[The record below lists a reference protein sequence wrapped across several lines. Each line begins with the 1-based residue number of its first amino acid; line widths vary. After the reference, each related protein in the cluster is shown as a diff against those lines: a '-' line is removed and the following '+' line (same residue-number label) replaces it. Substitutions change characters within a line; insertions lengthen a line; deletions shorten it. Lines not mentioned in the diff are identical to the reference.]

1 MIKIVT
7 VAEMRA
13 IEQEGDASGVSYDQ
27 MMQNAGRALA
37 DRVLDVLAAQPPA
50 RIVVLVGPGNNGGDA
65 LVAGR
70 LIAAE
75 SAHEVSF
82 YLARP
87 RQDDDPNYAAV
98 REAGLFIAEAARDQ
112 RFRVLKNLLSNAQV
126 VIDGVLG
133 IGLKLPIAGDL
144 AEFMD
149 VARKA
154 ILTQQQASSS
164 LRSYVTPDLPVACP
178 PRQPYV
184 IAVDCPSGLDCDTG
198 ALDPLAIP
206 ADETVTFAA
215 AKLGQVIFPGAA
227 ACGELHVAGIGLPR
241 KLPSRDRV
249 RLEMPTAA
257 DIRAWL
263 PAMPPD
269 AHKGTFGKVMVVAG
283 SLNYTGAVA
292 LAAEAAYR
300 VGAGLVTVGTPE
312 IVMPLLAPQVPEA
325 TWLLLPHDLGV
336 IAEDAAPLVR
346 EQAQG
351 YNALLLGPGWGREG
365 ATRDFLLALLN
376 REQQEARHSRI
387 GFVPGRATPEASE
400 QRDENPL
407 PPLVID
413 ADGLNLLSTLD
424 AWWKLLPK
432 GTVLTPHPGEM
443 ARLTGL
449 PREEVTRQRIAL
461 AQEKA
466 AAWRCVVVL
475 KGAYTV
481 VAAPDGRTAV
491 LPFAEPALA
500 TAGTGDVLAGALA
513 GLIGQGVGAF
523 EAAVAAAYLHGL
535 AGRLAARCV
544 GNRRSVAA
552 RDVLRA
558 MAAAM
563 NQVEGSTGLS

>member
-37 DRVLDVLAAQPPA
+37 DRVLDVLAGQPPA

-87 RQDDDPNYAAV
+87 RQDDDANYVAV
-98 REAGLFIAEAARDQ
+98 RDAGLFIAEAGKDQ
-112 RFRVLKNLLSNAQV
+112 RFRVLKNLLRTAQV

-149 VARKA
+149 AARKA
-154 ILTQQQASSS
+154 ILAQRQASA
-164 LRSYVTPDLPVACP
+164 LRSYVTPDLPAASP
-178 PRQPYV
+178 SPQPYV

-198 ALDPLAIP
+198 ALDALAIP
-206 ADETVTFAA
+206 ANETVTFAA
-215 AKLGQVIFPGAA
+215 VKLGQVIFPGAA

-241 KLPSRDRV
+241 KLSSRDRV

-257 DIRAWL
+257 DVRAWL
-263 PAMPPD
+263 PEVPAD
-269 AHKGTFGKVMVVAG
+269 AHKGTFGKAMVVAG
-283 SLNYTGAVA
+283 SLNYTGAAA

-351 YNALLLGPGWGREG
+351 YSALLMGPGWGREE

-387 GFVPGRATPEASE
+387 GFAPGRATPDTGG
-400 QRDENPL
+400 QRDDGRL
-407 PPLVID
+407 PPLIID

-424 AWWKLLPK
+424 DWWKLLPE

-449 PREEVTRQRIAL
+449 PREEVTRQRITL

-466 AAWRCVVVL
+466 ASWRCVVVL

-481 VAAPDGRTAV
+481 VAAPDGRTV
-491 LPFAEPALA
+491 ILPFAEPALA

-513 GLIGQGVGAF
+513 GLIGQGVGPF
-523 EAAVAAAYLHGL
+523 EAAVSAAYLHGL
-535 AGRLAARCV
+535 AGRLAARRV

-552 RDVLRA
+552 RDVLQA
-558 MAAAM
+558 MAEAM
-563 NQVEGSTGLS
+563 SQVEGSASPS

>member
-13 IEQEGDASGVSYDQ
+13 IEQEGDAAGVSYDQ

-37 DRVLDVLAAQPPA
+37 DRVLDMLAGQLPV

-75 SAHEVSF
+75 SAHQVSF

-87 RQDDDPNYAAV
+87 RREDDANYAAV
-98 REAGLFIAEAARDQ
+98 VQAGLFVAEAGKDQ
-112 RFRVLKNLLSNAQV
+112 RFRVLKNLLGTAQV

-133 IGLKLPIAGDL
+133 IGLKLPITGDL

-149 VARKA
+149 AARKT
-154 ILTQQQASSS
+154 ILTLWQAPPERSYQTPDQPSGS
-164 LRSYVTPDLPVACP
+164 LRRY
-178 PRQPYV
+178 PYV
-184 IAVDCPSGLDCDTG
+184 VAVDCPSGLDCDSGETD
-198 ALDPLAIP
+198 ALTIP

-227 ACGELHVAGIGLPR
+227 ACGKLHVAGIGLPR

-263 PAMPPD
+263 PAVPAD
-269 AHKGTFGKVMVVAG
+269 AHKGTFGKVMVIAG
-283 SLNYTGAVA
+283 SLNYTGAAA

-300 VGAGLVTVGTPE
+300 AGAGLVTVGAPE

-336 IAEDAAPLVR
+336 IAEDAASLIR
-346 EQAQG
+346 AQVEG
-351 YNALLLGPGWGREG
+351 YSALLLGPGWGREE
-365 ATRDFLLALLN
+365 ATRDFLLALLS
-376 REQQEARHSRI
+376 RAQQEARHSRI
-387 GFVPGRATPEASE
+387 GFAPGRSVPAESE
-400 QRDENPL
+400 LRSDSPL
-407 PPLVID
+407 PPLIID
-413 ADGLNLLSTLD
+413 ADGLNLLSAFD
-424 AWWKLLPK
+424 SWWKLLPA

-443 ARLTGL
+443 ARLSGL
-449 PREEVTRQRIAL
+449 PREEVTRQRITL

-466 AAWRCVVVL
+466 AEWRCVVVL

-481 VAAPDGRTAV
+481 VASPEGRMAV

-500 TAGTGDVLAGALA
+500 TAGTGDVLAGMLA
-513 GLIGQGVGAF
+513 GLIGQGVGPF

-535 AGRLAARCV
+535 AGRLAARRV
-544 GNRRSVAA
+544 GNRRSVLA
-552 RDVLRA
+552 RDVLQA
-558 MAAAM
+558 VAEAITL
-563 NQVEGSTGLS
+563 VEGESAEI